1 MDDQLDLNDERD
13 VFAERYAAFGLQ
25 TKKLFAVKAKLAATK
40 AKAAA
45 VKLKASAA
53 QNIRYTAYSSDVGE
67 AFRPVVPSWAVKGTY
82 GLAVTYILGEI
93 GVTTYKAQQQGEE
106 PVRAFAHAAVFQ
118 GIASLVLPMVVIHQ
132 TVHAAQAVTKRAG
145 RFTRW
150 GPTVAGL
157 ALIPALPYMI
167 DEPCEHIIDSAFDKW
182 WPKEEE
188 PAEVQKARLQK
199 KDTTS
204 SFVVGKISNVVAD
217 IVADR

>member
-1 MDDQLDLNDERD
+1 M
-13 VFAERYAAFGLQ
+13 
-25 TKKLFAVKAKLAATK
+25 
-40 AKAAA
+40 
-45 VKLKASAA
+45 
-53 QNIRYTAYSSDVGE
+53 YTPTCKIGGPTHWQVGE

-93 GVTTYKAQQQGEE
+93 GVTTYKAKQQGEE

-132 TVHAAQAVTKRAG
+132 TVHAAQIVTKRAG

-150 GPTVAGL
+150 GPTIAGL

-167 DEPCEHIIDSAFDKW
+167 DEPCEHVIDTAFDKW
-182 WPKEEE
+182 WPKEDA
-188 PAEVQKARLQK
+188 AEAPKSKLHK
-199 KDTTS
+199 KDS
-204 SFVVGKISNVVAD
+204 SLTFVVTELSDVVTD